1 MSLDIDVI
9 SARMKRKGGINTA
22 ARRAQAANGPVK
34 LPGVPCVKSR
44 PHPQNKT
51 ELQLIDDNNNDVTN
65 EYCTPAITLPSVAD
79 MNPASQLLD
88 TFMTKPLQY
97 QPVQETTVLA
107 KVPSAEILL
116 NIEQAKQIPT
126 VTTVPQGV
134 PTKVSIGVPAGT
146 PSEYQQI
153 NI

>member
-1 MSLDIDVI
+1 MSLVIDVI
-9 SARMKRKGGINTA
+9 SARMKRKGGINTD

-34 LPGVPCVKSR
+34 LPGVPCVKGR

-65 EYCTPAITLPSVAD
+65 KYCTPAVMSQPLPRRRPPPKGIHPKITLPSVAD

-97 QPVQETTVLA
+97 QPVQETTVPA

-116 NIEQAKQIPT
+116 NIAQSK
-126 VTTVPQGV
+126 
-134 PTKVSIGVPAGT
+134 K
-146 PSEYQQI
+146 YQQ
-153 NI
+153 